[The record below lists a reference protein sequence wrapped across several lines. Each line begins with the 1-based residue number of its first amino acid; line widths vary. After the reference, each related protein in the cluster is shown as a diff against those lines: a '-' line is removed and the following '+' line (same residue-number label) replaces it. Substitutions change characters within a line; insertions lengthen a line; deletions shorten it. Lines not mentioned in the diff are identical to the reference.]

1 MTVTIGIFAAGL
13 LVAFVARRF
22 VTSSSG
28 LTYTLPSATR
38 YVSFNVI
45 AFWLSIG
52 IAVILGLICS
62 GRQIMMRQGR
72 M

>member
-1 MTVTIGIFAAGL
+1 MRVTIEILATGL
-13 LVAFVARRF
+13 LVAFAARRF

-52 IAVILGLICS
+52 IAVLLCLIYW